1 MRQFRCVSCGH
12 QFSQAFGSGQS
23 GRQMKC
29 PQCGGIVYR
38 EDFGGFGAGCGRGGR
53 NGGRA
58 FGQGRG
64 GSGGRASRGIC
75 RRIAQNVKAKGGS
88 SV

>member
-12 QFSQAFGSGQS
+12 QFSLPFGSGQS

-38 EDFGGFGAGCGRGGR
+38 EDFGGFGGGRGRGGR
-53 NGGRA
+53 AGGRA
-58 FGQGRG
+58 FGQGSGRSRG
-64 GSGGRASRGIC
+64 GTC
-75 RRIAQNVKAKGGS
+75 RRIARNAEMKGGA